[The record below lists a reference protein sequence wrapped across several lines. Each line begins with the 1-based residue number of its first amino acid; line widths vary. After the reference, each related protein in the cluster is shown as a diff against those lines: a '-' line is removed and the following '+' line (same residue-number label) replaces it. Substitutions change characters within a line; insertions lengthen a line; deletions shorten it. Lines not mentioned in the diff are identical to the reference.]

1 MHANHFESGIAVVD
15 AIYDTGGS
23 SLFRDQRLRQ
33 VLAGPAADR
42 KVLVDDVIAGL
53 QDHLGFPYAIC
64 RHVNDADPDDLKSIS
79 AASVVMNLDERE
91 FLYSSGPPCESP
103 YERVDLATVFG

>member
-1 MHANHFESGIAVVD
+1 MPANASTRA
-15 AIYDTGGS
+15 
-23 SLFRDQRLRQ
+23 L
-33 VLAGPAADR
+33 VLATLAFAACFFAWSLLGP
-42 KVLVDDVIAGL
+42 LGPGL

-91 FLYSSGPPCESP
+91 FLYSSGPPCDSP